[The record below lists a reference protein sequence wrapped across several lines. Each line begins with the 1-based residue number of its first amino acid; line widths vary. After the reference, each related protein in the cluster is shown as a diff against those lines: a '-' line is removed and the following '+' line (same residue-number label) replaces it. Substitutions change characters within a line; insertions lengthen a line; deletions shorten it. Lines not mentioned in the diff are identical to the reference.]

1 MSWTPF
7 VIASTVDAVTTYHG
21 FHTNVFK
28 HIPAPVVGNTVS
40 GRPIQQ
46 GFPGLE
52 ITWKVVTYD
61 EMAEIYALWDG
72 QGAGFVP
79 KYKIM
84 YRRQHDAEA
93 YDEEHDGI
101 YYVVKYGIMHQPKIG
116 QRLNKYYQNVSVT
129 FTNLMDS

>member
-7 VIASTVDAVTTYHG
+7 VIASTVSSVTTYHG
-21 FHTNVFK
+21 FHTNIFK
-28 HIPAPVVGNTVS
+28 HIPPQIIGYTVS
-40 GRPIQQ
+40 GKPVQQ
-46 GFPGLE
+46 GFPSLE
-52 ITWKVVTYD
+52 VTWKVVTYD

-79 KYKIM
+79 RYQIL
-84 YRRQHDAEA
+84 YRSQYSD

-101 YYVVKYGIMHQPKIG
+101 YYTVRYGIMHQPKIG
-116 QRLNKYYQNVSVT
+116 KRLNKYYQDVTVT